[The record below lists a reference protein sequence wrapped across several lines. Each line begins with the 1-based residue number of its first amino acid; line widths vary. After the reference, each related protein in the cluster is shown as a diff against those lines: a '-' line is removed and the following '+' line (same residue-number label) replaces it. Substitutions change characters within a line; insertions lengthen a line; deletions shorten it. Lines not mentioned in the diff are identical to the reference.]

1 MNCHSLFFKLVPF
14 CVLNTCWFLLGLPSM
29 NCELFQWSGC
39 VDVKPLYE
47 GDREYE
53 KSFFHVSRSY
63 LLMKLQSTDLS
74 TVGTE

>member
-47 GDREYE
+47 GAREYE
-53 KSFFHVSRSY
+53 KSFSMFSVPIS
-63 LLMKLQSTDLS
+63 
-74 TVGTE
+74 

>member
-1 MNCHSLFFKLVPF
+1 MSSF
-14 CVLNTCWFLLGLPSM
+14 
-29 NCELFQWSGC
+29 SG